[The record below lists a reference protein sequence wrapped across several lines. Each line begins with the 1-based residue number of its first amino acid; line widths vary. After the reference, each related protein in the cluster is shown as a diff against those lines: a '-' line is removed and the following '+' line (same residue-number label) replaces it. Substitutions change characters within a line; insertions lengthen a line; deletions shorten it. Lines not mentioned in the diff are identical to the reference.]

1 MTSTGTSTPSPDLL
15 LQPPAGRPVAP
26 LEVFCRLDP
35 PREWHLYASGLG
47 PAEFVGL
54 FEREIRPLGVL
65 ITRMPSDLL
74 NANYW
79 EPLTKESENAVRD
92 KFGGIVTRSEGDRV
106 SIWRADRI
114 ARHRLLRDGLEVP
127 VELLDGYAFRT
138 TGEGLIALSR
148 AWDGRGRF
156 EWAALRGG
164 EAAPSTLSVVH
175 SDLVRMRLS
184 LGEEVFL
191 YARQADGLARMV
203 FPQAAPF
210 RRALEAAIR
219 GFVHAVTGVVVGR
232 IGTAS
237 IDKLAE
243 EIDGVGLSADPAR
256 DVLATGRTVEIHGR
270 TGRTP
275 WGVSMT
281 RRTRGGDEK
290 LLIYYDLMSG
300 LWAAAS

>member
-1 MTSTGTSTPSPDLL
+1 MTSDLL
-15 LQPPAGRPVAP
+15 LQPAAGRAVGP
-26 LEVFCRLDP
+26 LELFCRLDP
-35 PREWHLYASGLG
+35 PREWHLYAAGLG

-54 FEREIRPLGVL
+54 FERELKPLTAWIPRLPG
-65 ITRMPSDLL
+65 DLL

-92 KFGGIVTRSEGDRV
+92 KLGGIITRTDGERV
-106 SIWRADRI
+106 LIWRADRI
-114 ARHRLLRDGLEVP
+114 AKQRLLRDGLDVP
-127 VELLDGYAFRT
+127 VELLDGYAFKT

-156 EWAALRGG
+156 EWAALSGDLS
-164 EAAPSTLSVVH
+164 APSTLSVVH
-175 SDLVRMRLS
+175 NDLVRMRLS
-184 LGEEVFL
+184 LGEEGFL

-203 FPQAAPF
+203 FPKVELF
-210 RRALEAAIR
+210 RRALEAAMR
-219 GFVHAVTGVVVGR
+219 GFVHAATGVVVGR

-237 IDKLAE
+237 LDKIAR

-256 DVLATGRTVEIHGR
+256 DVLNTGRTVEIHGR

-281 RRTRGGDEK
+281 HLTRGGDERM
-290 LLIYYDLMSG
+290 LLYYDLMSG
-300 LWAAAS
+300 LWAAAT